1 MKWRFPL
8 FISLQIIQIILSI
21 TLIVLI
27 LLQGKGAGL
36 GGIFGG
42 DGGVYRTK
50 RGVEKTLHQAT
61 IGLSLLFFV
70 LALVT
75 VAISA

>member
-1 MKWRFPL
+1 MFV
-8 FISLQIIQIILSI
+8 SLQIIQIILSI

-50 RGVEKTLHQAT
+50 RGVEKSLHQAT
-61 IGLSLLFFV
+61 IGLSILFFV
-70 LALVT
+70 LALVS
-75 VAISA
+75 VAISV